1 MDRDETVIWV
11 RKLSSEDFA
20 KQFLK
25 KYKKY
30 VVGPEHLSMH
40 IDLFSMQFF
49 FISCLYKT
57 VECIKHLM

>member
-1 MDRDETVIWV
+1 MDRGETVIWV
-11 RKLSSEDFA
+11 RKISSEDSA

-40 IDLFSMQFF
+40 IDLLSMQKKI
-49 FISCLYKT
+49 ISCLYKT
-57 VECIKHLM
+57 VKCIKHLM